1 MKKLVALVLL
11 VLSFATPTA
20 LAFDTPLLTWER
32 GRDQQVVL
40 GGGEETSN
48 WQVQLEGNGITPIQ
62 FEKSSKNDAGYV
74 VYSADIPA
82 DIPTGAYTV
91 VTIGAGSPRTA
102 VAVIAMVQAQTK
114 TATSSLF
121 DLTRIVAI
129 FAFLTTLLGTL
140 RLGKYSHLTFNSTQ
154 LQLLEGESE
163 PLTFVQKLQ
172 GAPLRLRLH
181 FLSDLRPSLFKYLL
195 LQEGEYFFSKAR
207 LAYSLLPLAG
217 IFLGAI
223 AAIEIMKNGGIL
235 KTGLGIFIAVSLLAI
250 IDPVAG
256 IAAVIA
262 FISAELVAGNVFS
275 VRDLLLVGTI
285 SFTWL
290 APALFAA
297 LIRQVAPMDI
307 PGVSPQSGIAKALA
321 SVVAAMVGTVT
332 FYFGFLLISSIL
344 YVESKFQELSMVQCV
359 LVFVALTIRSLV
371 GFKLEESTEDTD
383 SDGNKFFLARV
394 NSPMTAIFVNVLI
407 FAFVYIWTQSAQK
420 SLIVSALFAI
430 PYYLVFISIG
440 SERFNFLSRIPRN
453 FFLEGVIVAAICLV
467 IFSRVSDQPLLNDDA
482 GFWLLFI
489 SSIPLIAHAQLT
501 AIWPNTSRK
510 ETISS

>member
-1 MKKLVALVLL
+1 MKKFLAL
-11 VLSFATPTA
+11 ATLFFTMAMPTA

-40 GGGEETSN
+40 GGGEDTSN

-74 VYSADIPA
+74 VYSANIPS

-140 RLGKYSHLTFNSTQ
+140 RISKYSHLNFSSTQ
-154 LQLLEGESE
+154 LEFLEEEVGQRSFLE
-163 PLTFVQKLQ
+163 KLQ
-172 GAPLRLRLH
+172 GSPLRFRLQLLDD
-181 FLSDLRPSLFKYLL
+181 FRPSLFKYLL

-256 IAAVIA
+256 LAAVVA

-275 VRDLLLVGTI
+275 VRDLLLIGSI
-285 SFTWL
+285 AFTWI

-297 LIRQVAPMDI
+297 LIRQVALRELPRI
-307 PGVSPQSGIAKALA
+307 SSESTAARAFA
-321 SVVAAMVGTVT
+321 SVVAAAAGTLT

-344 YVESKFQELSMVQCV
+344 YVESKFQELSLTQCAV
-359 LVFVALTIRSLV
+359 IFVALVIRAFA
-371 GFKLEESTEDTD
+371 GFIMESAVSQTN
-383 SDGNKFFLARV
+383 SDEKGFYLARV
-394 NSPMTAIFVNVLI
+394 NSPLTAMVVNLLI

-430 PYYLVFISIG
+430 PFYLIFISME
-440 SERFNFLSRIPRN
+440 STRFEFLARIPRS
-453 FFLEGVIVAAICLV
+453 FIIEALAVASICWAI
-467 IFSRVSDQPLLNDDA
+467 FRQVSDQPLLNDDA
-482 GFWLLFI
+482 GFWLLFL
-489 SSIPLIAHAQLT
+489 SSIPLIVHAQLS

>member
-1 MKKLVALVLL
+1 MKKLLSLVTLFF
-11 VLSFATPTA
+11 VMAMPTA

-40 GGGEETSN
+40 GGGEDTSN
-48 WQVQLEGNGITPIQ
+48 WQVQLEGNGITPIK

-74 VYSADIPA
+74 VYSANIPS

-91 VTIGAGSPRTA
+91 VTVGTGSPRTA

-121 DLTRIVAI
+121 DLTRIIAI

-140 RLGKYSHLTFNSTQ
+140 RISKYSHLNFNSTQ
-154 LQLLEGESE
+154 LEYLDEEVGQRS
-163 PLTFVQKLQ
+163 FVEKLQ
-172 GAPLRLRLH
+172 GSPLRFRLQLLDE
-181 FLSDLRPSLFKYLL
+181 FRPSLFKYLL

-256 IAAVIA
+256 LAAVVA
-262 FISAELVAGNVFS
+262 FVSAELVAGNVFS
-275 VRDLLLVGTI
+275 VRDLLLIGSI
-285 SFTWL
+285 AFTWI

-297 LIRQVAPMDI
+297 LIRQVALREI
-307 PGVSPQSGIAKALA
+307 PRITSESNAARAFA
-321 SVVAAMVGTVT
+321 SVVAAAVGTIT

-344 YVESKFQELSMVQCV
+344 YVESKFQELSLTQCAV
-359 LVFVALTIRSLV
+359 VFIALAIRAFA
-371 GFKLEESTEDTD
+371 GFKMETAVNQTNSEEK
-383 SDGNKFFLARV
+383 GFYLARV
-394 NSPMTAIFVNVLI
+394 NSPLTAMAVNLLI

-430 PYYLVFISIG
+430 PYYLIFISME
-440 SERFNFLSRIPRN
+440 SERFEFLARVPRS
-453 FFLEGVIVAAICLV
+453 FIVEALAVAAIV
-467 IFSRVSDQPLLNDDA
+467 WTIFRQVSDQPLLNDDA
-482 GFWLLFI
+482 GFWLLFL
-489 SSIPLIAHAQLT
+489 SSIPLIAHAQIS